1 IRTSS
6 SVAIRLMARDLAKYR
21 GLATTGCWR
30 TSDNARFVS
39 FFHYIR
45 QYMSYK
51 IERCCLRLGMVNRNS
66 ARKRRQRQSN
76 GVGPTWLWF
85 LTKLA
90 QHQSNGVGAD
100 PVWKFRLQPRA

>member
-1 IRTSS
+1 LGAAWLIPRLAARANEDRSKRSRPVFVGGSRRTSS
-6 SVAIRLMARDLAKYR
+6 SEAISLMARDLAKYR

-51 IERCCLRLGMVNRNS
+51 IERCWCRSGMEIPIATARL
-66 ARKRRQRQSN
+66 
-76 GVGPTWLWF
+76 T
-85 LTKLA
+85 
-90 QHQSNGVGAD
+90 AD
-100 PVWKFRLQPRA
+100 